1 MAKQR
6 FLTDIEV
13 AGDATIDG
21 EITVNGVTIDPSGAT
36 NLMTLTYLAAQQKFV
51 ARAPSGGGGGGGGG
65 GDEGTIAMVSS
76 WMMGIN

>member
-6 FLTDIEV
+6 ILTDLEV
-13 AGDATIDG
+13 SGDATVDG
-21 EITVNGVTIDPSGAT
+21 IATINGVAIDPSGAT
-36 NLMTLTYLAAQQKFV
+36 NLMVLTYLAAQQKFV

-76 WMMGIN
+76 WMMGSN